1 MKFLAQINIMP
12 LKALLDPQGKAVLS
26 SAQKTGFDFISNIRI
41 GKHIDVELEAKSKES
56 AASQIDELCKKILT
70 NPIIESY
77 DFNIYEI

>member
-26 SAQKTGFDFISNIRI
+26 SAQKTGFDFVSNVRI

>member
-26 SAQKTGFDFISNIRI
+26 SAQKTGFNFVSNVRI
-41 GKHIDVELEAKSKES
+41 GKHIDIELEADSKES
-56 AASQIDELCKKILT
+56 AASKTDDLCKKILT

-77 DFNIYEI
+77 EYNIYEI